1 MKNMALCSLLII
13 LTMLM
18 TAGHVLAQDEDGK
31 LDLNTAT
38 IEQLVQIPGVKPDMA
53 QKILEKRKATGEFVD
68 MDELLDVEGMDE
80 NILNQIKER
89 VYVKPAS
96 KCNC

>member
-1 MKNMALCSLLII
+1 MKNIAFCSLLLV

-18 TAGHVLAQDEDGK
+18 TAGSGLAQEEDGK

-38 IEQLVQIPGVKPDMA
+38 LEQLVQIPGVKPEMA
-53 QKILEKRKATGEFVD
+53 QRILEKRKVNGEFVD
-68 MDELLDVEGMDE
+68 MDELLDVEGVDD
-80 NILNQIKER
+80 NFLRQLKER
-89 VYVKPAS
+89 VYVKPAA